1 MAAANR
7 VRRLNIPTL
16 EPTFPSWPSNPE
28 IVVHDRIPIWGALR
42 FTCRAQADYASRR
55 SSTQWGGGH
64 YRCFTRRPL
73 ATRSPDAQDSVAR
86 PYLLHWLR
94 SGTCTRWHVGA
105 GMRRDEGIQVPTRS
119 FR

>member
-16 EPTFPSWPSNPE
+16 EPTFPFWPSNPK
-28 IVVHDRIPIWGALR
+28 IVVHRHIPIWGALR
-42 FTCRAQADYASRR
+42 FTCRSLVTGRFCVAAKLHAV
-55 SSTQWGGGH
+55 G
-64 YRCFTRRPL
+64 RRPLPLFYQRTL
-73 ATRSPDAQDSVAR
+73 ATRSPDAQDAVAW
-86 PYLLHWLR
+86 PHLPHWLPTW
-94 SGTCTRWHVGA
+94 SWHVGA

>member
-7 VRRLNIPTL
+7 VRRLNILTL
-16 EPTFPSWPSNPE
+16 EPTFPFWPSNPE
-28 IVVHDRIPIWGALR
+28 IVVHRRIPIWGALR
-42 FTCRAQADYASRR
+42 FTCRAQADFASRR

-64 YRCFTRRPL
+64 YLCFTSERWQRGV
-73 ATRSPDAQDSVAR
+73 RAR
-86 PYLLHWLR
+86 KTLSRGRIYHTGYR
-94 SGTCTRWHVGA
+94 TGARTRWHVGA